1 MLKTL
6 KPKIGIKIKI
16 DGFND
21 VAMDKRNIFW
31 DIFKSKN
38 KTKNN
43 IEIIKNSMF
52 PLSNEQV
59 KNLEQTTK
67 NNINLTEKSTSFE
80 FLSAAEKIS
89 NNENK

>member
-1 MLKTL
+1 MQIL
-6 KPKIGIKIKI
+6 I
-16 DGFND
+16 
-21 VAMDKRNIFW
+21 DKRNIFW
-31 DIFKSKN
+31 DVFKSKN

-52 PLSNEQV
+52 PLSSEQI

-67 NNINLTEKSTSFE
+67 NNKNLTEKSTFFE
-80 FLSAAEKIS
+80 FLSAEEKIS